1 MIIKQVLHKNASHVK
16 FLIRL
21 IINRLMQ
28 KMSRKTLTRLLL
40 VWLLL
45 VASLQYFSFHIK
57 VQATESAHF
66 KLEAAQPSSRSRKAN
81 IWPSRV
87 RSSIFQNVNAFHLNT
102 MFDTNI
108 CIYSMT

>member
-87 RSSIFQNVNAFHLNT
+87 GGRKIQKAPSGPNPVGNRNPPT
-102 MFDTNI
+102 KP
-108 CIYSMT
+108 